1 MTTNTNEQT
10 MEQAMV
16 SILANADA
24 IKATDVLV
32 KAAQSKDEFADQY
45 AGLIAGIDGIGAI
58 LVTVD
63 NVKAFVNF
71 CLMFRGVNSKGKTK
85 REANR
90 LQYVKTQSALVLCER
105 LGIAVAKK
113 ELVWSLEDFIKSV
126 KETLQKHEVNIHEF
140 ADDLI
145 GYIESGNDTI
155 DA

>member
-1 MTTNTNEQT
+1 MNKEQT
-10 MEQAMV
+10 TDNGQTTEQAMV

-45 AGLIAGIDGIGAI
+45 ADLIAGIDGIGTV
-58 LVTVD
+58 LSTVD

-71 CLMFRGVNSKGKTK
+71 CLAFRGVNSKGKTK

-126 KETLQKHEVNIHEF
+126 RDTLQKHEVELDDF
-140 ADDLI
+140 VVELTGDAD
-145 GYIESGNDTI
+145 GE
-155 DA
+155 